1 MSQALHEIVGLSSAA
16 SSAVIADAADW
27 YSEEL
32 FSLASG
38 GDSNAQRVLVELQ
51 FAYLVWAY
59 ARPDPQSVT
68 IHRHQA
74 VA

>member
-38 GDSNAQRVLVELQ
+38 GDVYAQRALVELR

-59 ARPDPQSVT
+59 VSPALPIATTQRYLAS
-68 IHRHQA
+68 A
-74 VA
+74 